1 MKALQSH
8 SRSATAESREVAQRA
23 AHIVNDIVDSRE
35 LIGRSGKVVIEHQ
48 SMQYELRITRQGKL
62 ILTK

>member
-1 MKALQSH
+1 MKTIQTSPYLAF
-8 SRSATAESREVAQRA
+8 REKPNSCQRF
-23 AHIVNDIVDSRE
+23 AHIVNDIVDSKE
-35 LIGRSGKVVIEHQ
+35 LIGRAGKVVIEHE